1 MKRWIAQIALAT
13 ACVYLAI
20 GIGAATCLFS
30 HEASSQSAHH
40 HTSESTHSPLC
51 AWACQANQSVGLTST
66 SAGTESLLPISMVVP
81 NGVSLSSSEL
91 QYPAQSRAPPHS

>member
-30 HEASSQSAHH
+30 HGASSQSAHH
-40 HTSESTHSPLC
+40 HTGESTHSPLC

-66 SAGTESLLPISMVVP
+66 SAGTESLLPISIVVP
-81 NGVSLSSSEL
+81 DGVSLSSSEL